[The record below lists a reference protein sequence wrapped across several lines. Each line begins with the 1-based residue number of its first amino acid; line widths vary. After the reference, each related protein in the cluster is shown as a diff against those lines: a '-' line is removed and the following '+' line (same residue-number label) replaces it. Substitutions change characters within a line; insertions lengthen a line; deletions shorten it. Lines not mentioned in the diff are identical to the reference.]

1 LTNAEIFLLLFIVP
15 LDCSALRNSMRKTPF
30 PENTV
35 AAAVMEK
42 RGEQEAWQDIAL
54 RKDRKQCGKD
64 FMAAGKVF

>member
-1 LTNAEIFLLLFIVP
+1 
-15 LDCSALRNSMRKTPF
+15 MRKTPF